1 MQLLQALLSKSSK
14 QVSQMEIAPWAN
26 GGHIK

>member
-14 QVSQMEIAPWAN
+14 Q
-26 GGHIK
+26 